1 MHTNG
6 KHLDHDALAWDL
18 AIKAPFTR
26 SGNDP
31 SAVRVSLLPFID
43 VGTFLVAAYLRP
55 CLRPKA
61 LR

>member
-6 KHLDHDALAWDL
+6 KHLDQDALAWDL
-18 AIKAPFTR
+18 TIRAPFTR
-26 SGNDP
+26 RSNDSP
-31 SAVRVSLLPFID
+31 AVGVSLLPFID
-43 VGTFLVAAYLRP
+43 VGTFLVAAYLRS